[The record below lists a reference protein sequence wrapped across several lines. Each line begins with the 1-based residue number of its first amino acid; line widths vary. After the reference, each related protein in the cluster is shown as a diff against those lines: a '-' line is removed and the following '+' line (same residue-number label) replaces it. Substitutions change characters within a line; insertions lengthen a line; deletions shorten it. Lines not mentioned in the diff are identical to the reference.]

1 MPEKKVL
8 GTVGYKPYGSV
19 LTVTNQRIVGKRSG
33 IGIGGFKGEI
43 LIRDI
48 VSLSYK
54 SGIPG
59 ITIPRLVIEHRL
71 PDGNIEKSTI
81 HFHGSIPRIFSGF
94 SKPKQIYQLIQDLV
108 NKERTSEKP

>member
-1 MPEKKVL
+1 MPEEKVL

-19 LTVTNQRIVGKRSG
+19 LTMTNQKIVGKRSG
-33 IGIGGFKGEI
+33 IAIGGFKGEI

-48 VSLSYK
+48 VSLRYK

-71 PDGNIEKSTI
+71 PDGTIKKSTI

-94 SKPKQIYQLIQDLV
+94 TKPRQIYEQIQGVVD
-108 NKERTSEKP
+108 KERTSEKP